1 MDLCVTLVRRA
12 AIAVSS
18 AAIACRAWENGGDP
32 DPVSQTAFAA
42 DEATLVAL
50 EAAAGIETGFTM
62 DCYPETRLARL
73 LLGVRLLVLAGTDEG
88 GTSEELDVALV
99 LLKIAEQAGLVTVLR
114 RSPNSLCHFRFE
126 RQRADATQI

>member
-1 MDLCVTLVRRA
+1 VENCVDLFQCVKILIFSILSDFQMDHCVTLVRRA

-32 DPVSQTAFAA
+32 DPVSQTAVAA
-42 DEATLVAL
+42 DGATLVAL
-50 EAAAGIETGFTM
+50 EAAAGIETGFIM

-99 LLKIAEQAGLVTVLR
+99 LLKIAEQA
-114 RSPNSLCHFRFE
+114 
-126 RQRADATQI
+126 